1 MRPAPEIRVGNL
13 RAKPAG
19 RSVVEL
25 SIADAGDPAVA
36 WLDRGE
42 AAMLAN
48 MLALFVSAQN
58 MYDPLASLPDGG
70 ESGQLAKAS

>member
-1 MRPAPEIRVGNL
+1 MRAAPLFRVGNVT
-13 RAKPAG
+13 AKPAG
-19 RSVVEL
+19 LSVVEL

-48 MLALFVSAQN
+48 MLAMFVSANN
-58 MYDPLASLPDGG
+58 MYDPLASLPETG
-70 ESGQLAKAS
+70 ESGQLAKA

>member
-1 MRPAPEIRVGNL
+1 MRSAPLFRVGNVT
-13 RAKPAG
+13 AKPAG
-19 RSVVEL
+19 LSVVEL

-48 MLALFVSAQN
+48 MLAMFASAN
-58 MYDPLASLPDGG
+58 TYDPLASLPEAG
-70 ESGQLAKAS
+70 ESGQLAKA